1 MPISYAYDMHAHIR
15 CVCIHTCHRTCMH
28 TRYRICSHMSPNL
41 LTPPTH
47 HIHTHTHII
56 CTCIHMSQDTHT
68 RAHIICTCTWEAILR
83 PLSEPG
89 ESSLSRSAFSTYNSV
104 RNLGLRISIFFSN
117 FFEFLWTFPLAA
129 PTIGSGIPIGI

>member
-1 MPISYAYDMHAHIR
+1 MLQDMHTHAYTHVIGHAYTHVIGR
-15 CVCIHTCHRTCMH
+15 ACTCRRTCTHTCHRT
-28 TRYRICSHMSPNL
+28 RIH
-41 LTPPTH
+41 TH

-117 FFEFLWTFPLAA
+117 FYEFLWTFPLAA